1 MMSMFSIVSLIH
13 VLSSM
18 TLFATFALEGNVLL
32 RVRSAQRDQLH
43 ACLIS
48 FERLRWIAIPSSP
61 SSRIVMVS
69 SGLGSL
75 TLNGD
80 PNWQFVGVKRLGITA
95 PKRFST
101 C

>member
-1 MMSMFSIVSLIH
+1 MSLFSIVLFIH

-18 TLFATFALEGNVLL
+18 ALFAAFALEGNVFL
-32 RVRSAQRDQLH
+32 RIRSARSGDQLH
-43 ACLIS
+43 ASLVS